1 MTTAMDE
8 PDVYGTGGAAPPSF
22 SGKMSDYSQWRV
34 DAKIWHNGARMK
46 DEQKESR
53 LYSGQSNKHVKNVML
68 KVVSSNRNPADLG
81 TKVLTRERIEHLC
94 QIAEIH
100 LNGRGTGGLRD
111 RLSRIRLDR
120 A

>member
-34 DAKIWHNGARMK
+34 DAKIWHNSARMK
-46 DEQKESR
+46 DEQKGSR

-68 KVVSSNRNPADLG
+68 KVGFGEYL
-81 TKVLTRERIEHLC
+81 
-94 QIAEIH
+94 
-100 LNGRGTGGLRD
+100 
-111 RLSRIRLDR
+111 
-120 A
+120 